1 MHPGR
6 AARRAEHRGIGGPR
20 VGGRRAAAWGHM
32 TRLAKSSVDCKIHAA
47 DKGGKLG
54 GGELAATA
62 TATLGGAAQEA
73 RCVTPGSAPPS
84 FVAVLCSYIAPCDSL
99 PAPRPPGVTAQI
111 AA

>member
-1 MHPGR
+1 MRQAAPGDGGWMGPPRHPGR

-47 DKGGKLG
+47 HKGGKLG

-62 TATLGGAAQEA
+62 TATATEEPRRKLG
-73 RCVTPGSAPPS
+73 
-84 FVAVLCSYIAPCDSL
+84 
-99 PAPRPPGVTAQI
+99 APRQTVPIII
-111 AA
+111 A